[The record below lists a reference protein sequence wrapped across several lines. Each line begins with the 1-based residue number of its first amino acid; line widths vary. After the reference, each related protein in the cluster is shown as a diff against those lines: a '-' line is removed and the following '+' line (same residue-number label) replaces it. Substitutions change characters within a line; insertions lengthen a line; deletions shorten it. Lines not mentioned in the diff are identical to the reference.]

1 MADGGG
7 IGQGSWGVA
16 FLVSATFMA
25 DIVAKACS
33 SPQTMEINAGK
44 RAGTLTKWVSIGLV
58 EASVLVMI
66 ALLVDK
72 NYRVPILLGALAEG
86 IITWIEYAHAKA
98 SGLENGGPTTESY

>member
-1 MADGGG
+1 MASDG

-44 RAGTLTKWVSIGLV
+44 RAGTLTKWVSVGLI
-58 EASVLVMI
+58 EASILVMI
-66 ALLVDK
+66 ALLVDEK
-72 NYRVPILLGALAEG
+72 YRMPILLGALAEG
-86 IITWIEYAHAKA
+86 IITWVEYAHAKS
-98 SGLENGGPTTESY
+98 SGLKNGGESTETY